1 MIHGTV
7 LTSYNAS
14 LSLDAVSVKP
24 GKSNGAIWTSITG
37 SWWSVDPMGATKN
50 SEVRRVPMVGQAP
63 SLFARMRAE
72 RSGEPKDAKVFRVRE
87 CQKAMNRAANLVGME
102 RITHHDLRHYSPRNV
117 ASSHER
123 ANTARHYSSPRIR
136 A

>member
-1 MIHGTV
+1 M
-7 LTSYNAS
+7 
-14 LSLDAVSVKP
+14 
-24 GKSNGAIWTSITG
+24 
-37 SWWSVDPMGATKN
+37 WWSVDPMGATKN